1 MAERP
6 DHASRFVV
14 SSWLGPGR
22 GEHLDDRPAASAAA
36 PAVPAAP
43 QIVTFDALMPATM
56 AARCEESGLKKAS
69 MDAVT
74 LLVLSVMAG
83 AFISFGA
90 IVATTVSAG
99 GVSITTAAGESAFS
113 AALPY
118 GVTKLLAGLAFSVG
132 LILVIVGGAELFTG
146 NNMIVM
152 AWANGKVKTRQVLIN
167 WILVFCGNFV
177 GAIGT
182 AVIMLGTKQY
192 SFGGGSV
199 GLAALYA
206 AHGKASL
213 EFIEA
218 LTLGIMCNALV
229 CMAVWMC
236 YGARTTLEKIASIV
250 PPVMAFVASG
260 FEHSI
265 ANIYYLAVGLFI
277 KAGAAEPFWVSIHKS
292 PADFPNLTW
301 SNFLLGNL
309 VPVTIGN
316 IIGGSVM
323 VGAVYWF
330 VYLRKNQ
337 KTVR

>member
-1 MAERP
+1 MPER
-6 DHASRFVV
+6 DKLSRHGV
-14 SSWLGPGR
+14 SFWLGSSR
-22 GEHLDDRPAASAAA
+22 GEHLDDRLTGAGTAPAALA
-36 PAVPAAP
+36 PA
-43 QIVTFDALMPATM
+43 QIVTFDALMPATI
-56 AARCEESGLKKAS
+56 AARCEESGVKKAS

-90 IVATTVSAG
+90 IAATTVSAG
-99 GVSITTAAGESAFS
+99 GVSITAAAGEPAFS

-118 GVTKLLAGLAFSVG
+118 GVTKLLAGLTFSVG

-152 AWANGKVKTRQVLIN
+152 AWANGRVKTHEVLIN
-167 WILVFCGNFV
+167 WIIVFCGNFV
-177 GAIGT
+177 GAIAT
-182 AVIMLGTKQY
+182 AAIMLGTKQY

-206 AHGKASL
+206 AHSKASL

-250 PPVMAFVASG
+250 PPVTAFVASG

-277 KAGAAEPFWVSIHKS
+277 KAGAAESFWASIHKS

-301 SNFLLGNL
+301 GNFLVGNL
-309 VPVTIGN
+309 LPVTIGN
-316 IIGGSVM
+316 VIGGSVM

-330 VYLRKNQ
+330 VYLRKKQ
-337 KTVR
+337 TTS